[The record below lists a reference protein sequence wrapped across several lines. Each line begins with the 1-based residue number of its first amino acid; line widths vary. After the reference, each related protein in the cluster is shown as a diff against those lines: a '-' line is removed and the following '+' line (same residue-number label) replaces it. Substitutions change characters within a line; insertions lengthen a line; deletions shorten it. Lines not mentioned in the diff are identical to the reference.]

1 MKNDLQSRAM
11 KRWDKDDDKD
21 DEYVDDD
28 KGDDDDGDDGN
39 DGDSGLRRSGMS
51 GLA

>member
-1 MKNDLQSRAM
+1 M

-28 KGDDDDGDDGN
+28 KGDDHYDDDDDGN